1 MSNAN
6 DFIIENGV
14 LKRYNGTDEHVKIP
28 EDVIGIGYSAF
39 CNCNA
44 ITSVI
49 IGDGV
54 TYIDDEAFK
63 NCENLTSVDIPNQ
76 VTSIGKFAFMGCSLT
91 HITIPDSVTSVGEH
105 AFAFCSSLT
114 QIAYQGTMQQWEQVR
129 FGEQTD
135 CPLKRIQCIDGVV
148 ELNL

>member
-1 MSNAN
+1 MREELIMSNVN
-6 DFIIENGV
+6 DFVIENGI

-76 VTSIGKFAFMGCSLT
+76 VTSIGKFAFKDCFKYITGANLKLFLEILT
-91 HITIPDSVTSVGEH
+91 
-105 AFAFCSSLT
+105 
-114 QIAYQGTMQQWEQVR
+114 VR
-129 FGEQTD
+129 I
-135 CPLKRIQCIDGVV
+135 CPAKS
-148 ELNL
+148 